1 MVEKF
6 MPDIYQKSIYYIN
19 YDKLYKKGVRCLLF
33 DLDNTIT
40 PSHVIKPTKR
50 LKKLFDELKDKG
62 FKVIIMSNALK
73 HRIEPF
79 KSYLCVDACAFS
91 LKPRKDKYLKIMEK
105 FKYKH
110 TEIAAIG
117 DQLLTD
123 VYGANRLDIVS
134 VLVNPMSEHDYSI
147 TWINRIFEK
156 FIYGSLEKKDVFKKG
171 EYYD

>member
-1 MVEKF
+1 
-6 MPDIYQKSIYYIN
+6 
-19 YDKLYKKGVRCLLF
+19 
-33 DLDNTIT
+33 
-40 PSHVIKPTKR
+40 
-50 LKKLFDELKDKG
+50 
-62 FKVIIMSNALK
+62 MSNAPK

-79 KSYLCVDACAFS
+79 KSYLGVDACAFS

>member
-40 PSHVIKPTKR
+40 PSHVINPTKR
-50 LKKLFDELKDKG
+50 LKKLYDELRDKG
-62 FKVIIMSNALK
+62 FKVIIMSNATK

-79 KSYLCVDACAFS
+79 KSYLGVDACAFS